1 MNVYFP
7 IILSLFAGLS
17 TGVGAFSICFF
28 KKQNIKVL
36 TFVLA
41 LAASI
46 MISLSII
53 ELIPEGISG
62 LHHSFNWLIT
72 ITIALLTILI
82 GIFITTYVERKVVTS
97 NNQLYKIGIISMLV
111 LMLHNFPEGIVT
123 FMAGF
128 TNLKLGITIAFAI
141 ALHNIPEGISIA
153 FPIYYATNSKLKAI
167 MYAFVS
173 GLSEPLGALLTY
185 LLLMPYINATNL
197 AIMFLLVAGIM
208 MTIAL
213 KSLLPEALSH
223 HDNKLVL
230 LAAIIG
236 LFVIIISQ
244 IYL

>member
-17 TGVGAFSICFF
+17 TGIGALSICFF
-28 KKQNIKVL
+28 KKQNVNML
-36 TFVLA
+36 TFVLS

-46 MISLSII
+46 MIGLSVF
-53 ELIPEGISG
+53 ELIPEGIVN
-62 LHHSFNWLIT
+62 LHHNFNWLLTIT
-72 ITIALLTILI
+72 ITVLTIMI
-82 GIFITTYVERKVVTS
+82 GVFITTYIEKKVVVS
-97 NNQLYKIGIISMLV
+97 DNQLYKIGIISMLV

-128 TNLKLGITIAFAI
+128 TNVKLGITIALAI

-153 FPIYYATNSKLKAI
+153 FPIFYATNSKLKAI
-167 MYAFVS
+167 MYAFIS
-173 GLSEPLGALLTY
+173 GLSEPLGALMTY

-208 MTIAL
+208 MTIAF

-223 HDNKLVL
+223 HHYRLVFVAVIL
-230 LAAIIG
+230 G
-236 LFVIIISQ
+236 LIVIMISQ